1 MPGAKTRYAALAAI
15 RDPFLRR
22 ARHAS
27 TLTIP
32 SLIPPEG
39 HNGIADLPQP
49 NQGLGARLVVHLASY
64 FTSALLPPGRNL
76 FRLGVT
82 PAVLLKSPNNAT
94 PPDLELKLGQIEKI
108 PHNEIA
114 LRDWRSPTSV
124 SLQHLI
130 VSGNVMEQM
139 LPDNRI
145 IVHPLDRFVVVRDPA
160 GNLIEF
166 IIEQQL
172 DPASLPDNLK
182 ALLPATTGDQ
192 PAGNVR
198 IPLYTVGVLK
208 DGQWEVHQEL
218 VDQDVPNSAGAYD
231 ARYLP
236 FFALRWTA
244 VAGESYGRGKV
255 EDHIADLVTFDGLSK
270 AMRDGAAMAA
280 RNIILLRPGAAGGI
294 NLRRKVAGANNGDI
308 ITGNP
313 EDVNMLQFTN
323 LTGMQ
328 IVQAEL
334 ESLRRELGAAFM
346 LTSGATRDAE
356 RVTAEEVRRVGQEL
370 DSVQG
375 GAFSAL
381 SGAMLRARV
390 DRLIYQMRNK
400 GDLPE
405 WDDKVIAAT
414 ILTGLEAL
422 GREAETGNVAQAL
435 GMLQGYPPEAYQDYV
450 KWPVLLKKG
459 FGGLGLA
466 EAVNTEEEAA
476 QLRQERSDQQMTAD
490 AVKNAAGPVATAAAA
505 AQ

>member
-1 MPGAKTRYAALAAI
+1 MANAKARYTALAAV
-15 RDPFLRR
+15 RDSFLRR

-27 TLTIP
+27 SLTIP

-114 LRDWRSPTSV
+114 LRDWRSPTTV
-124 SLQHLI
+124 SIQHLI

-160 GNLIEF
+160 GTLIEF
-166 IIEQQL
+166 IIEQRL
-172 DPASLPDNLK
+172 DAASLPDNLK
-182 ALLPATTGDQ
+182 ALLPDAGSDQ
-192 PAGNVR
+192 PSGSIR
-198 IPLYTVGVLK
+198 LSLYTWGVLK
-208 DGQWEVHQEL
+208 DGRWEVHQEL
-218 VDQDVPNSAGAYD
+218 EDKDVPNSAGFYD
-231 ARYLP
+231 AKYLP

-270 AMRDGAAMAA
+270 AMRDGAAMAS
-280 RNIILLRPGAAGGI
+280 RNIIMLRPGAAGGI
-294 NLRRKVAGANNGDI
+294 NLRRKVSSANNGDI

-328 IVQAEL
+328 IVQVEL
-334 ESLRRELGAAFM
+334 ESLRRELGGAFM
-346 LTSGATRDAE
+346 LTSAGVRNAE

-381 SGAMLRARV
+381 SGAMLRSRV
-390 DRLIYQMRNK
+390 DRLIYQMRNA
-400 GDLPE
+400 GQLPE
-405 WDDKVIAAT
+405 WDDKVIATT

-435 GMLQGYPPEAYQDYV
+435 AMLQGYPPEAYDVYV

-466 EAVNTEEEAA
+466 DAVNTEDEANA
-476 QLRQERSDQQMTAD
+476 IRQQRAEQQMAAD
-490 AVKNAAGPVATAAAA
+490 AVKQGTGPAIAAATA
-505 AQ
+505 Q

>member
-1 MPGAKTRYAALAAI
+1 MAGAKTRYQALAVL

-22 ARHAS
+22 ARLAS
-27 TLTIP
+27 SLTIP

-39 HNGIADLPQP
+39 HNGMSDLPQP
-49 NQGLGARLVVHLASY
+49 NQGLGARLIVHLASY

-82 PAVLLKSPNNAT
+82 PAVLLKSPNNAA

-114 LRDWRSPTSV
+114 LRDWRSPTTV

-130 VSGNVMEQM
+130 VGGNVLEQM

-145 IVHPLDRFVVVRDPA
+145 ITHPLDRFVVVRDPA

-166 IIEQQL
+166 IIEQLL
-172 DPASLPDNLK
+172 DPASLPDQLK
-182 ALLPATTGDQ
+182 ALVPAGSTDAA
-192 PAGNVR
+192 AGNVR
-198 IPLYTVGVLK
+198 LHLYTWGVLK
-208 DGQWEVHQEL
+208 DGQWDVHQEL
-218 VDQDVPNSAGAYD
+218 EDQTVPNSAGVYEAK
-231 ARYLP
+231 YLP

-255 EDHIADLVTFDGLSK
+255 EDHIADLITFDGLSK
-270 AMRDGAAMAA
+270 AMRDGAAMAS
-280 RNIILLRPGAAGGI
+280 RNIIMLRPGAAGGV
-294 NLRRKVAGANNGDI
+294 NLRRKVSGANNGDI

-328 IVQAEL
+328 IVQVEL

-346 LTSGATRDAE
+346 LTSAGVRNAE

-390 DRLIYQMRNK
+390 DRLIYQMRNNRQ
-400 GDLPE
+400 LPE
-405 WDDKVIAAT
+405 WDDTVIDTT

-422 GREAETGNVAQAL
+422 GREAETANVAQAL
-435 GMLQGYPPEAYQDYV
+435 GLLQGYPPEAYQDYV
-450 KWPVLLKKG
+450 KWPVMLKKG

-466 EAVNTEEEAA
+466 DAVNTEDEANA
-476 QLRQERSDQQMTAD
+476 IRQQRQEQQMMAD
-490 AVKNAAGPVATAAAA
+490 AVKNAAGPAVQAAA